1 MESVQG
7 STTLAR
13 PMTTTSTTPTDS
25 LSPLKPFSPVKYH
38 APHALRIERFQGYKR
53 TAAGDIKS
61 AEHVMASTNPSF
73 ASPPSPDISTSSTV
87 SSRFQRACS
96 HARSRSHRHTRG
108 ISLDSNERRI
118 AEVYRVLI
126 AFLVWNIELRF
137 YV

>member
-1 MESVQG
+1 MEGVQG

-25 LSPLKPFSPVKYH
+25 LSPLKTFSPVKSH
-38 APHALRIERFQGYKR
+38 APHALRIERFQGHKR
-53 TAAGDIKS
+53 TAAGEIKS

-73 ASPPSPDISTSSTV
+73 AIPPSPDISASSTV

-96 HARSRSHRHTRG
+96 HARSRSHGHARG
-108 ISLDSNERRI
+108 MSLDSNERRI
-118 AEVYRVLI
+118 AEVCRVLI
-126 AFLVWNIELRF
+126 AFLAWNLELGF